1 MQTGGGPLITCMGT
15 EVRGQRIWSV
25 WFYLFPK
32 FLLQMILN
40 DFSFRFHLSLHVSSE
55 IPHSLCLSHLYH
67 VRPHLSDCPD
77 DLSFSPPLILSHLF
91 HSLSPLVILSLCP
104 LLYHLYLVLSLY
116 PCLILFHLSL
126 SLSHLCFS
134 ASPFS
139 HIYTIPFVCITCI
152 LLVFQD
158 VNKLLNSLI
167 LLCYC
172 WLLVAGRS
180 R

>member
-91 HSLSPLVILSLCP
+91 HSLSPLIILSLCP

-126 SLSHLCFS
+126 SLSHTCAFLPHLSLTYIQFLLC
-134 ASPFS
+134 
-139 HIYTIPFVCITCI
+139 V
-152 LLVFQD
+152 LLV
-158 VNKLLNSLI
+158 S
-167 LLCYC
+167 C
-172 WLLVAGRS
+172 
-180 R
+180 